1 MFHGRPGFARMAAV
15 AVAGASCLAAV
26 ACGGSTT
33 SSLSPTP
40 SASSTSDPLAS
51 LTADQVATQAL
62 ANLKA
67 ASSLTMAGT
76 VSDSGQSEVLN
87 LGLKPGQGCDGTIA
101 QGSEGSFKLIVIG
114 KTVYFNP
121 SDQFWKSQGGTDAS
135 SIIALVNGR
144 YIKTSTSASGM
155 SSMTSVCNLSQELA
169 SEKVTG
175 PLTKGKVTSIGS
187 TRVLPIVTPNEG
199 VLYVT
204 DTSKPQIV
212 QRVETRNTGNG
223 TGKLTFSVGAPV
235 TLTAPPASQVI
246 NGSAVGL

>member
-26 ACGGSTT
+26 ACGTSASSSSTA
-33 SSLSPTP
+33 P
-40 SASSTSDPLAS
+40 SASGTADPLAS
-51 LTADQVATQAL
+51 LTANQVATQAL

-76 VSDSGQSEVLN
+76 AYDSGQSEVFN
-87 LGLKPGQGCDGTIA
+87 LGLKPGQGCAGTMA

-175 PLTKGKVTSIGS
+175 TYTKGTLTTLGGI
-187 TRVLPIVTPNEG
+187 RVLPIVNPKEG

-204 DTSKPQIV
+204 DTSKPQVV
-212 QRVETRNTGNG
+212 QIVETKNTGNG

-246 NGSAVGL
+246 DGSAVGL